1 MRFHVNLPKPP
12 SLALV
17 MGALGGIALAYSA
30 ALRLAMG
37 MVAAWS
43 PESRVLVFVCVLMIS
58 VYLGVW
64 VLSLRFR
71 PFSTVLA
78 ALTCVSSWRAS
89 LAWGAVGLCVPLLAV
104 GLSWAWGDYEWRDW
118 DLFPSLLGNHRSH
131 WLGTLAWA
139 LYEEVIDRGL
149 ILLLLVA
156 SLARVKHGAALALLI
171 GAAGFAMGHSSLD
184 GFRFARF
191 AAFGVLSGLLCLRYQ
206 SIFPGLALH
215 AASNASLNTLH
226 GNQWAGGLLLSH
238 SGPHLTVDMSLYGL
252 MVVGLLRSGIKA
264 R

>member
-12 SLALV
+12 SVALV
-17 MGALGGIALAYSA
+17 MGALAGIALAYSA
-30 ALRLAMG
+30 VLRLVMG
-37 MVAAWS
+37 TVAAWS
-43 PESRVLVFVCVLMIS
+43 TSSRAFIFVSVLLSF

-71 PFSTVLA
+71 PFSTVLG
-78 ALTCVSSWRAS
+78 ALTCVSPWRAS

-104 GLSWAWGDYEWRDW
+104 GLSWAWGDYQWRDW
-118 DLFPSLLGNHRSH
+118 DLFPSLLGSHRPH
-131 WLGTLAWA
+131 WLETLAWA
-139 LYEEVIDRGL
+139 LFEEVIDRGL

-156 SLARVKHGAALALLI
+156 CLARVKHGAALALLI
-171 GAAGFAMGHSSLD
+171 GAAVFAMSHSSLD
-184 GFRFARF
+184 GLRFARF
-191 AAFGVLSGLLCLRYQ
+191 AVFGVLTGLLCLRYQ

-215 AASNASLNTLH
+215 AASNASLNILH

-238 SGPHLTVDMSLYGL
+238 SGPHLTADMSLYGL
-252 MVVGLLRSGIKA
+252 LVLGLLRSGIKA